1 MTQKRR
7 PFQYFSSPSNHQNR
21 QSICEICRLERNRLK
36 GVAGNAINAILSAAA
51 MNFHKLLRACERKL
65 VPEIGAI
72 MDRLLHQ
79 SLFIGFLIN
88 LSSA

>member
-1 MTQKRR
+1 
-7 PFQYFSSPSNHQNR
+7 
-21 QSICEICRLERNRLK
+21 
-36 GVAGNAINAILSAAA
+36 

>member
-1 MTQKRR
+1 MKHRAAVE
-7 PFQYFSSPSNHQNR
+7 PSIGHLKNEH
-21 QSICEICRLERNRLK
+21 RLERNRLK

-72 MDRLLHQ
+72 MDRILHQ

-88 LSSA
+88 LPSA